1 MNISFDLDGTLIP
14 YNNEFETESRNRFAA
29 MVGIEKIRKSSPQL
43 IKELQKKGH
52 TINIYTTSFRKKIK
66 IRITLGYYGIHVK
79 KIINQKQNIKTL
91 NELKINAS
99 KYPRAYNFHLHIDDS
114 KGVKT
119 ESETF
124 NFKMILIQPTD
135 INWTKTIMQNIKLLN
150 TIE

>member
-14 YNNEFETESRNRFAA
+14 YNNEFETESRNYFAA

-43 IKELQKKGH
+43 IKELQKEGH

-66 IRITLGYYGIHVK
+66 VRITLGYYGIHVK

-91 NELKINAS
+91 KELKINVS
-99 KYPRAYNFHLHIDDS
+99 KYPVAYNFHLHIDDS
-114 KGVKT
+114 EGVRI
-119 ESETF
+119 ESETS
-124 NFKMILIQPTD
+124 NFKMILVQPTD
-135 INWTKTIMQNIKLLN
+135 INWTKTIMQNIKFLN